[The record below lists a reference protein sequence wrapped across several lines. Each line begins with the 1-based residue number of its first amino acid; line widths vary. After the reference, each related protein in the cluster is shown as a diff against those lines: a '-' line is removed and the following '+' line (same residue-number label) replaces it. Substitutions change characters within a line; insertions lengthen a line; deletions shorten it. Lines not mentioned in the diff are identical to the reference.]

1 MDIYGYKYYDT
12 CSRFVNIRV

>member
-12 CSRFVNIRV
+12 CSRFVNIRA